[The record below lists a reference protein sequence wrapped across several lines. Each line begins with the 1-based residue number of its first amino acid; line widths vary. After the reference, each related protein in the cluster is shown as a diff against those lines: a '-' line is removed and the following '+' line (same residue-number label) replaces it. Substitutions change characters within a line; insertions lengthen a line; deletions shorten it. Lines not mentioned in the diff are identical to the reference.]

1 MDAKQ
6 LPVGAEVMVD
16 GRLMRHLG
24 GGQFEPVGKPMA
36 KRFDQYDGEPLQRP
50 LPQGGPLC
58 S

>member
-6 LPVGAEVMVD
+6 LPVGSEVTVD
-16 GRLMRHLG
+16 GQLMRHLG